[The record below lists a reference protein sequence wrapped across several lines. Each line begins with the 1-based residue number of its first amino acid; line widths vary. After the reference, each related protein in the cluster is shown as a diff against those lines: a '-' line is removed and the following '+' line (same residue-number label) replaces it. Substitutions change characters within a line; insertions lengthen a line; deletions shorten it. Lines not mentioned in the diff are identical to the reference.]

1 MVKDPKEPIGRIER
15 TTREGRFERRVAD
28 VQPSP
33 RQPVAAHQPSAS
45 AAATAQP
52 SRTADQ
58 FKPTGALERF
68 LHAISRRVEQGVGF
82 YHTIRL
88 PGRGRVVH
96 DRRAGDGSSQA
107 ADVVSA
113 NPNHAPR
120 DAAHDARVSK
130 KHPHYFGDRT
140 RLMAGQE
147 GQSSSGEAAAPEKP
161 LTAFEATLVERFED
175 GAVFTKP
182 VASGSFHFL
191 KKTASEWMQFFKS
204 FLHRTVKKEA
214 QLQALSEHMVFR
226 GILKETAQPLKGMMI
241 GDLAFQNGL
250 VEKFARF
257 EVELARVLPHLQG
270 MEPGT
275 TLAKAMIAQGIPT
288 DLLQYFAIA
297 AATPEA
303 EIFAGPKESAGIFTA
318 LKTESH
324 VAEQLGWSKED
335 RLRRFGG
342 GAFGEPA
349 PSDDDPNEHFV
360 PWWRWDREERGG
372 LRRWIVPVI
381 LTTLVALLTIGVW
394 LLIRGL

>member
-15 TTREGRFERRVAD
+15 TTREGGFERRVAD
-28 VQPSP
+28 VQPPP
-33 RQPVAAHQPSAS
+33 RQPV
-45 AAATAQP
+45 TAQP
-52 SRTADQ
+52 ARTTDQ
-58 FKPTGALERF
+58 FKPIGALERF

-96 DRRAGDGSSQA
+96 DRRAGDDSERT
-107 ADVVSA
+107 ADEASTK
-113 NPNHAPR
+113 PNHPPR
-120 DAAHDARVSK
+120 DASHNACVSK

-140 RLMAGQE
+140 RLMAGQG
-147 GQSSSGEAAAPEKP
+147 GQSGSGEAAAPEKP
-161 LTAFEATLVERFED
+161 LTAFETTLVERFED

-182 VASGSFHFL
+182 LASGSFHFL

-214 QLQALSEHMVFR
+214 QLQALSEQMVFR
-226 GILKETAQPLKGMMI
+226 GLLKETAQPLKGMMI

-257 EVELARVLPHLQG
+257 EVELARVLPQLQG

-275 TLAKAMIAQGIPT
+275 TLAKATIAQGIPT

-318 LKTESH
+318 LKTEAH
-324 VAEQLGWSKED
+324 VAEQLGWSRKD
-335 RLRRFGG
+335 HVGRFGGGAGNDGG

-349 PSDDDPNEHFV
+349 LGEDNPNERFV

-372 LRRWIVPVI
+372 LRRWFVPVM
-381 LTTLVALLTIGVW
+381 LATLVAVLAISVW
-394 LLIRGL
+394 VLMRSV

>member
-28 VQPSP
+28 VQQQP
-33 RQPVAAHQPSAS
+33 RQLITARQPSAS
-45 AAATAQP
+45 AVTTPQQ
-52 SRTADQ
+52 SRTTDQ
-58 FKPTGALERF
+58 FKPTGALDRF

-96 DRRAGDGSSQA
+96 DRRAGDDSSQA
-107 ADVVSA
+107 VDDASTK
-113 NPNHAPR
+113 PHHAPR
-120 DAAHDARVSK
+120 DAGHDARVSK

-147 GQSSSGEAAAPEKP
+147 GQSASTEASAPEKP
-161 LTAFEATLVERFED
+161 LTPFEAALVERFED

-182 VASGSFHFL
+182 MASGSFHFL

-226 GILKETAQPLKGMMI
+226 GLLKETAQPLKGMMI

-257 EVELARVLPHLQG
+257 EVELARVLPQLQG

-275 TLAKAMIAQGIPT
+275 TLAKATIAQGIPT

-297 AATPEA
+297 SATPEA
-303 EIFAGPKESAGIFTA
+303 EIFAGPKESAGIFTT

-324 VAEQLGWSKED
+324 VAEQLGWSRED
-335 RLRRFGG
+335 RIRQFGG
-342 GAFGEPA
+342 GAGDSGGGAFDE
-349 PSDDDPNEHFV
+349 PNERFV
-360 PWWRWDREERGG
+360 PWWHWDREERGG
-372 LRRWIVPVI
+372 LRRWIVPVM
-381 LTTLVALLTIGVW
+381 LATLVAVLAVGVW
-394 LLIRGL
+394 LLMRSV